1 MKFEFKVGQRF
12 LLSRRSKML
21 AVVSLITILGVAFGV
36 MSLLLTLAVIQ
47 GFEAEY
53 KRSVLSFNA
62 HVLVMQGDSIE
73 DVPEVIKGIKKVGQ
87 HIDIKGISPFS
98 YREGLVVKGHLVRG
112 IALKLV
118 DLTDYWKLSGMDHE
132 RVSLSPGEANRSPGG
147 LWVGKVLWE
156 ELGEERGK
164 LRLRLPEKESETT
177 SFRELPVEGRFSTG
191 MYDYDAA
198 FALVDRQVAREYLAG
213 DTNLTGVE
221 IWLQDPDQAQIFT
234 SRLSETL
241 PFPYTVLSWQDLNA
255 HLFGA
260 LKLERFVFS
269 LIMGILIMVASFNIS
284 GTLTM
289 RILEK
294 RGDIAIL
301 RAMGA
306 TWGQLRRLFFLQ
318 GLVLGWVGCGV
329 GIALGGL
336 VIEIIDRYKPVKLA
350 ADIYFV
356 EFVPVSWQFK
366 HILAVFVV
374 TTFFAWGAT
383 RLALMRLRRFS
394 VSEALGEV

>member
-1 MKFEFKVGQRF
+1 MKFESKVALRY

-21 AVVSLITILGVAFGV
+21 AVVSLITVFGVAFGV
-36 MSLLLTLAVIQ
+36 MSLLLTLSVIS

-62 HVLVMQGDSIE
+62 HALVMQGDGLE
-73 DVPEVIKGIKKVGQ
+73 DAPMVIKNIKKVGKD
-87 HIDIKGISPFS
+87 IDVKGISPFS
-98 YREGLVVKGHLVRG
+98 YREGLVVKGNLVRG
-112 IALKLV
+112 IALKIV
-118 DLTDYWKLSGMDHE
+118 DLDAYWRLSGMGHE
-132 RVSLSPGEANRSPGG
+132 QVAPAQAG

-156 ELGEERGK
+156 ELGEEGGR
-164 LRLRLPEKESETT
+164 LRLRLPEKQSEGAA
-177 SFRELPVEGRFSTG
+177 FRELPVAGHFSTG

-198 FALVDRQVAREYLAG
+198 FALVDRSVALQELG
-213 DTNLTGVE
+213 QETPLTGIE
-221 IWLQDPDQAQIFT
+221 IWLRDPDQATVFT

-260 LKLERFVFS
+260 LKLERLVFS
-269 LIMGILIMVASFNIS
+269 LIMGILILVASFNIS

-318 GLVLGWVGCGV
+318 GLVLGWMGCGV
-329 GIALGGL
+329 GVGLGGL
-336 VIEIIDRYKPVKLA
+336 AIEIIDRFKPLKLA

-356 EFVPVSWQFK
+356 EFVPVSWHFG
-366 HILAVFVV
+366 HLLAVFGV
-374 TTFFAWGAT
+374 TTLFAWGAT

-394 VSEALGEV
+394 VSEALGEI